1 MHKVKDT
8 CADRIE
14 AIDCI
19 VLIEIIEEYPLLFYI
34 VSSKKQEDLCIRYP
48 YEIELR
54 NGQICRVVCF
64 EI

>member
-1 MHKVKDT
+1 MNKVKVT
-8 CADRIE
+8 RTDRIE

-19 VLIEIIEEYPLLFYI
+19 VLIEIIEKYPRLFYI
-34 VSSKKQEDLCIRYP
+34 VSSKKQEDLCFRYP
-48 YEIELR
+48 YKIELR